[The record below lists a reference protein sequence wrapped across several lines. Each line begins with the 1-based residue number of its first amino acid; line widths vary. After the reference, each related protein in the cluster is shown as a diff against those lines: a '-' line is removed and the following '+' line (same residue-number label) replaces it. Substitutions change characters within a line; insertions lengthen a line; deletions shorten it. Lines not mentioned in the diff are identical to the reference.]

1 MEILITAIL
10 SVLAGAI
17 IAAVICNAKA
27 AASKGMLD
35 AEIENAERKI
45 ADLKENHQREI
56 AALKE
61 SYERLDSQ
69 RKTQIEDERAA
80 ADRRLEEADRQW
92 QLRFDRLKEEIL
104 NLNNRLLL
112 ARQEKLQSNNRI
124 QIAELLAPIKE
135 QFEAF
140 KKSVEETRTAGE
152 VTKEELKNSFE
163 ANMKLFAQQQDMA
176 VRAMREQ
183 TDKIGN
189 EAQNLTKVLKRDS
202 KAQGD
207 WGEMILE
214 TLLESSGL
222 ERDLHYF
229 VQENVKDEAG
239 RNFRPDVVVRF
250 PEGRAVVID
259 SKVSL
264 TAYADAFDSDDPA
277 FRKIQLKEHARS
289 VRKHI
294 EELISKD
301 FDLLVDDSI
310 GLVLMFI
317 PNDQCYLAA
326 IEQDKELTR
335 YAYSKGIVIVSPC
348 NLMIALQLAFNM
360 WQQDR
365 QTKNVETIVRTATE
379 LYEKVAVFSET
390 MEDVETHIARLSDS
404 FAKAKGQLLN
414 GKGNIFRRIE
424 ALKDLGITPKKNI
437 KGIE

>member
-1 MEILITAIL
+1 MEIIITAIL

-69 RKTQIEDERAA
+69 RKAQIEDERAA

-176 VRAMREQ
+176 VRAMQEQ
-183 TDKIGN
+183 TEKIGN

-277 FRKIQLKEHARS
+277 FRKIKLKEHARS

-301 FDLLVDDSI
+301 YDRLVDDSI

>member
-1 MEILITAIL
+1 MEIIITAIL

-27 AASKGMLD
+27 TASKGMLD
-35 AEIENAERKI
+35 AEIENAQRKI

-183 TDKIGN
+183 TEKIGN

-277 FRKIQLKEHARS
+277 FRKIKLKEHARS

-301 FDLLVDDSI
+301 YDRLVDDSI

>member
-1 MEILITAIL
+1 MEIIITAIL

-56 AALKE
+56 DALKE

-69 RKTQIEDERAA
+69 RKAQIEDERAA

-183 TDKIGN
+183 TEKIGN

-277 FRKIQLKEHARS
+277 FRKIKLKEHARS

-301 FDLLVDDSI
+301 YDRLVDDSI

-326 IEQDKELTR
+326 IEQDKELSR

>member
-1 MEILITAIL
+1 MEIIITAIL

-27 AASKGMLD
+27 TASKGMLD
-35 AEIENAERKI
+35 AEIENAQRKI

-69 RKTQIEDERAA
+69 RKAQIEDERAA

-277 FRKIQLKEHARS
+277 FRKIKLKEHARS

-301 FDLLVDDSI
+301 YDRLVDDSI